1 MITDEFVVLFLEGL
15 DYHISG
21 FHNLI
26 RYTRC
31 MKNVD
36 TEKIYGKLFY
46 DPKMISTKRYY
57 TRKYPFES
65 SEVN

>member
-1 MITDEFVVLFLEGL
+1 
-15 DYHISG
+15 
-21 FHNLI
+21 
-26 RYTRC
+26 

-57 TRKYPFES
+57 TRKYPFEE